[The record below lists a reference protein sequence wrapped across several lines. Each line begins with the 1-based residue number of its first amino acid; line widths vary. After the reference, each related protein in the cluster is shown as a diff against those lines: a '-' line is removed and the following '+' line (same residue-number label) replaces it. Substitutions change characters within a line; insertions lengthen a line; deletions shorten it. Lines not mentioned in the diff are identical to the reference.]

1 MNEEKDKKELIFGDD
16 SDDSDDELEEVILNK
31 IPLPYKLINDNL
43 MINAKGLLYF
53 VDTSS
58 IKVENFT
65 NIKSYTFARLLYGMV
80 AESAVY
86 AVKEVH
92 KLTNMVTCGD
102 KYKTFG
108 LDHMIKE
115 PKYKKFIRKN

>member
-58 IKVENFT
+58 IKV
-65 NIKSYTFARLLYGMV
+65 
-80 AESAVY
+80 
-86 AVKEVH
+86 
-92 KLTNMVTCGD
+92 
-102 KYKTFG
+102 
-108 LDHMIKE
+108 
-115 PKYKKFIRKN
+115 